1 MKVVQNLSSC
11 LQVVPARFRVT
22 RKSFLVLALVIIPS
36 MWVSYFRDWCRM
48 TPSLGLN

>member
-22 RKSFLVLALVIIPS
+22 RKSFLVLALVNYS
-36 MWVSYFRDWCRM
+36 FDVGVLF
-48 TPSLGLN
+48 